1 MSKRM
6 KRQIWSCIS
15 DWVLLESRSHGFSKS
30 WLCFS
35 EIVPFHWRGHKG
47 IGWWMDL
54 SPSVWRL
61 DHSLSRFE
69 MICNH
74 NIWQHFWDDEL
85 FQNSA
90 FEWLDIWKWRQKHAK
105 RRSGSGL
112 YFVWASSHSLQR
124 NENKKQ
130 ATFMTLWLWWWVKTY
145 RWCLYILV
153 LYLYYI

>member
-1 MSKRM
+1 MLFWWHVQENEKADL
-6 KRQIWSCIS
+6 I
-15 DWVLLESRSHGFSKS
+15 LYLGLGFAGVAQPWFFKE
-30 WLCFS
+30 LALFFGDR
-35 EIVPFHWRGHKG
+35 PFPLAWTQGN
-47 IGWWMDL
+47 
-54 SPSVWRL
+54 RL
-61 DHSLSRFE
+61 VDDSLSRFE

-90 FEWLDIWKWRQKHAK
+90 IEWLDIWKWRQNHAK

-130 ATFMTLWLWWWVKTY
+130 ATFMTLWLWWWVKIY
-145 RWCLYILV
+145 RWCLYILI
-153 LYLYYI
+153 LYLGDQYP